1 MNFNKAIIVGRL
13 TANPEIRAL
22 PNGQQVAT
30 FSLATNSFY
39 NDKEGQRQ
47 KQVEFHN
54 IVFFGKI
61 ADIASQYLKK
71 GSLAL
76 IEGRIQTKSWQDK
89 ESGIKKYKTEIVGNS
104 LQLGPKNS
112 NQQEDNSGIQKEEI
126 PIIQKDEEEIDIK
139 DIPF

>member
-13 TANPEIRAL
+13 TTNPETRAL

-104 LQLGPKNS
+104 LQLGPKSS

-126 PIIQKDEEEIDIK
+126 PIIQKDEKEIDIK

>member
-61 ADIASQYLKK
+61 TDIVSQYLKK

-112 NQQEDNSGIQKEEI
+112 NQQEGNSGIQKEEI

>member
-61 ADIASQYLKK
+61 ADIVSQYLKK

-112 NQQEDNSGIQKEEI
+112 NQQEDNDGIQKEEI
-126 PIIQKDEEEIDIK
+126 PIIHKDEEEIDIK

>member
-61 ADIASQYLKK
+61 ADIVSQYLKK

>member
-13 TANPEIRAL
+13 TTNPETRAL

-61 ADIASQYLKK
+61 ADIVSQYLKK